1 MKSFKIFLLAVLF
14 ASGFALVNEAL
25 SGTNSRSVASIRVR
39 TVPSS
44 TEQKKKETTPE
55 ATPKTQSKSTAKEG
69 GGFYC
74 NDSGAIKAKLAVV
87 NGGAPK

>member
-1 MKSFKIFLLAVLF
+1 MKSVKIILLAVLLT
-14 ASGFALVNEAL
+14 SGFALVNQAL
-25 SGTNSRSVASIRVR
+25 SSIDTSCVASMRVR

-44 TEQKKKETTPE
+44 TDQKKKETTPE
-55 ATPKTQSKSTAKEG
+55 ATPKTQIKSNPKED

-74 NDSGAIKAKLAVV
+74 NDTGTIKAKLAVV

>member
-1 MKSFKIFLLAVLF
+1 MKSFKILLLAVVF
-14 ASGFALVNEAL
+14 TSGFALVNGAL
-25 SGTNSRSVASIRVR
+25 SGISSRSVASMRVR
-39 TVPSS
+39 TVPGS

-55 ATPKTQSKSTAKEG
+55 ATPKTQSKSTTREE

-74 NDSGAIKAKLAVV
+74 NDTGAIKAKLAVV